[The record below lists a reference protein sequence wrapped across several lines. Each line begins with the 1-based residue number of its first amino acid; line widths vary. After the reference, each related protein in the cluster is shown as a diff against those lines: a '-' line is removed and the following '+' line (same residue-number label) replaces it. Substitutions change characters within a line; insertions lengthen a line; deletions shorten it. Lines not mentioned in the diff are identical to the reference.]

1 MTNLQ
6 RKTELKT
13 QLAASQNQ
21 IKSLLGDKERAFR
34 FLAASLI
41 VGSDHAL
48 NTCSTDSVV
57 GALVGIAQLDLNPDK
72 NIGHAYL
79 IPYKGRCQLQV
90 GYKGLIQLLYRAG
103 WMVKA
108 YPVYLNDEFSISF
121 DGWDNQVTFVPDI
134 DNREDDDNNWVY
146 QNLRGVYV
154 IARNSETGDEY
165 SDFVTKKLIEK
176 NRLKSPNQ
184 KNPNKPEDVWA
195 DWYAEMARK
204 TAIKK
209 LAKMLP
215 LGDSKAM
222 TAITMDDKAQIGE
235 KIDYKQTAE
244 QGIVIEAEQEK
255 ADVVDLDSI
264 ANAA

>member
-1 MTNLQ
+1 MNLVQ

-41 VGSDHAL
+41 VGSDQAL
-48 NTCSTDSVV
+48 NQCSTDSVV

-79 IPYKGRCQLQV
+79 VPYKGSCQLQV

-103 WMVKA
+103 WLVKA

-146 QNLRGVYV
+146 NNLRGVYV

-176 NRLKSPNQ
+176 TRLKSQNQ
-184 KNPNKPEDVWA
+184 KNPNKPEHIWA

-222 TAITMDDKAQIGE
+222 TAIAMDDKAQIGE
-235 KIDYKQTAE
+235 KVDYKQTAE